1 MPVVQCEGAGRRP
14 ESEGA
19 GRRPESEGVGAAVVA
34 VAAFEVT
41 VGQAVA
47 VVAFEVTVGQEGEL
61 ALVVE

>member
-1 MPVVQCEGAGRRP
+1 MPVVVQC
-14 ESEGA
+14 EGA

-41 VGQAVA
+41 VGQ
-47 VVAFEVTVGQEGEL
+47 EGEL